1 MPQSTP
7 TATPTRAVNE
17 IDITEKAEDKAKAA
31 NLVLKAPDSRLPSLF
46 RKVFSKN
53 KLHPHQ
59 SGGSFTA
66 KKLQFDYTAP
76 PHQQDDKDAAEKEAP
91 SLEETKGLTKSKW
104 SPSSGIFKAWGFPRK
119 IAQLKRCLRNRRP
132 TWWYYRRPRSLQSI
146 KDFSNQ
152 FGEVGTGNGSSLLQ
166 KMHPGEYL
174 LLGLLIIIRFLLL
187 NIAYTH
193 ISQTVRSQHRV
204 YKVALLC
211 LWPID

>member
-76 PHQQDDKDAAEKEAP
+76 PHQQDDKDAAERKPPRWRKLRVSPNPNEA
-91 SLEETKGLTKSKW
+91 
-104 SPSSGIFKAWGFPRK
+104 
-119 IAQLKRCLRNRRP
+119 
-132 TWWYYRRPRSLQSI
+132 
-146 KDFSNQ
+146 
-152 FGEVGTGNGSSLLQ
+152 
-166 KMHPGEYL
+166 
-174 LLGLLIIIRFLLL
+174 
-187 NIAYTH
+187 
-193 ISQTVRSQHRV
+193 HRV
-204 YKVALLC
+204 EYSRLGDSQEK
-211 LWPID
+211 